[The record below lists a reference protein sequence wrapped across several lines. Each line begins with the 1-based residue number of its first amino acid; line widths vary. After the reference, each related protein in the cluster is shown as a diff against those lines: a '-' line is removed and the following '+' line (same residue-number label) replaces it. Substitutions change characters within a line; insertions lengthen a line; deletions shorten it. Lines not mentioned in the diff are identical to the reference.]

1 MNDERTD
8 VARVATLE
16 AQLARMTATATA
28 YRLLSKKRTKQRR
41 ESQRALTA
49 PKRGATDGACSR
61 LLAVWQCKRMTSSIP
76 RAWPLLRCLLR

>member
-28 YRLLSKKRTKQRR
+28 YRLRSKKRTKRR
-41 ESQRALTA
+41 LASQRALTTPKRSA
-49 PKRGATDGACSR
+49 KRGAFSHRGAT
-61 LLAVWQCKRMTSSIP
+61 L
-76 RAWPLLRCLLR
+76 